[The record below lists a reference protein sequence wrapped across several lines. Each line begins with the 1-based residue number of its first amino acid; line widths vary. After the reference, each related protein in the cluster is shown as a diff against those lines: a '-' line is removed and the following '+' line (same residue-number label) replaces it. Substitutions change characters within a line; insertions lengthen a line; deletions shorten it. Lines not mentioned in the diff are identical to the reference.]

1 MSVLAVC
8 ACGIA
13 GVVTALVVVR
23 ACGATGLTVTQ
34 GWGVLLMVLAFGLLA
49 GCLNLVRWAASKV
62 IVRRMWRGR
71 QNNKNPPI
79 GPTAEEVARR
89 EHLRRLHEAKVLD
102 FNAAVE
108 EIDRELNRRTQRA
121 GLRQKGGRSCI

>member
-1 MSVLAVC
+1 MTKQEWSMSVLAVC

-34 GWGVLLMVLAFGLLA
+34 GWGVLLMVLAFGLLT
-49 GCLNLVRWAASKV
+49 GCLNLVRWAASKLA
-62 IVRRMWRGR
+62 VRRMWRGR
-71 QNNKNPPI
+71 QNKKNPPI
-79 GPTAEEVARR
+79 GYTAEEVAMR
-89 EHLRRLHEAKVLD
+89 EHLRRLHEAKVRD

-108 EIDRELNRRTQRA
+108 EIDREFNRRTRH
-121 GLRQKGGRSCI
+121 GKQK